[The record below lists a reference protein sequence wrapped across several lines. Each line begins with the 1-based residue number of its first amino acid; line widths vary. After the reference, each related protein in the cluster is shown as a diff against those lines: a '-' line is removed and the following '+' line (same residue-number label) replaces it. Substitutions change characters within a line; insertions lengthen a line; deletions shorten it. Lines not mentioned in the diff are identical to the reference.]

1 MEMATVA
8 QPRPRDRVA
17 PDSDRNLALIE
28 GRHDP
33 ERSFLVNP

>member
-1 MEMATVA
+1 MRSRSGTI
-8 QPRPRDRVA
+8 R
-17 PDSDRNLALIE
+17 LIE